1 MARALARIGIGLLAL
16 ATATLGAG
24 PALADAKAGIDA
36 WKNGDYHK
44 AVEIWRPAAIAG
56 DADAQFD
63 LAEAYKLGRG
73 VPVDFGL
80 AEEWFGK
87 AARQGHSQAEI
98 NFGLALFQNGK
109 RDEAL
114 PWLRKGVERGDWRS
128 QLVLGTML
136 FNGEVVEKDWPRA
149 YALVTRAAASGA
161 APATKALSQMDNYIP
176 ANVRQQGVLLV
187 GQYTS
192 SSQTQTALD
201 LEAEQPAGG
210 MRRADL
216 PPSSVAG
223 DAATTPIIA
232 TNTAAPRPAQHPP
245 RAVTPQ
251 AVHHAAP
258 EPAIIGKGWRFQVG
272 AFRDEGNAH
281 ALWKQLQT
289 RVSALSTAR
298 SYYIAAAGFTR
309 LQVGPFATK
318 AEATSICGVVR
329 ARMPSTPC
337 VPIAP

>member
-1 MARALARIGIGLLAL
+1 MARALAGIGIGFVAL
-16 ATATLGAG
+16 AATILGAD

-73 VPVDFGL
+73 VPVDFAL

-109 RDEAL
+109 REDAL
-114 PWLRKGVERGDWRS
+114 PWLRKGVARGDWRS

-149 YALVTRAAASGA
+149 YALVARAAASGA

-176 ANVRQQGVLLV
+176 ADVRQQGLLLV

-192 SSQTQTALD
+192 GPQAQAALD
-201 LEAEQPAGG
+201 LEAEQPADG

-216 PPSSVAG
+216 PPSSVAA
-223 DAATTPIIA
+223 DATATPVVAANIPASRPTQSQPHV
-232 TNTAAPRPAQHPP
+232 TA
-245 RAVTPQ
+245 PQ
-251 AVHHAAP
+251 TVHHVAP
-258 EPAIIGKGWRFQVG
+258 EPTIVGKGWRFQAG
-272 AFRDEGNAH
+272 AFRDESNAH

-289 RVSALSTAR
+289 RVSALSTVQPFYTTAN
-298 SYYIAAAGFTR
+298 GFTR
-309 LQVGPFATK
+309 LQVGPFSTK
-318 AEATSICGVVR
+318 ADVTSMCGMVR
-329 ARMPSTPC
+329 ARMPGTPC